1 MGPSHLQ
8 NGLGKLRPMQ
18 AQLRSSCEQPAH
30 VLLPVQAQPQ
40 LLEGLPQAPA
50 GVQRLAAG
58 HIQWPLEDVALYT
71 CEPGLLLKMTLCYR
85 ISSLSDIGN
94 RK

>member
-1 MGPSHLQ
+1 
-8 NGLGKLRPMQ
+8 MQ

-40 LLEGLPQAPA
+40 LLKGLPQAPA

-58 HIQWPLEDVALYT
+58 HIQWPLEDVTLYT
-71 CEPGLLLKMTLCYR
+71 CEPGLLLKMTLCFR
-85 ISSLSDIGN
+85 TTSLSDLRG
-94 RK
+94 REHPRA